1 MPDGSAQADRCVS
14 ESGREIELDAKQS
27 TTTRR
32 VFDGDRSAMRL
43 SQPLN
48 DAEPKSRSVRAA
60 AILAPEAVEDEIVV
74 SPEDAMPLRVQH
86 AGIGRPRVSG
96 WPLTVTSPR

>member
-60 AILAPEAVEDEIVV
+60 AILAPEAVEDVRKVDLRDPRPVITDCQLWAGSRGHVDGR
-74 SPEDAMPLRVQH
+74 DAGRV
-86 AGIGRPRVSG
+86 
-96 WPLTVTSPR
+96 